1 MIDVFHAIAACGDLI
16 HYWDVA
22 KRGEGGVVVRATSG
36 RRFPTEEAAIEA
48 AHEIAA
54 RVHPAGYDVQSV
66 SAMSRGNGRPESGWQ
81 ALVELQI
88 G

>member
-1 MIDVFHAIAACGDLI
+1 MIDVFHAIADCGDLI

-22 KRGEGGVVVRATSG
+22 KRGEGGVVLRATSS
-36 RRFPTEEAAIEA
+36 RRFVSEEAAVEA
-48 AHEIAA
+48 GREIAE
-54 RVHPAGYDVQSV
+54 RVKPAGYDVVSV
-66 SAMSRGNGRPESGWQ
+66 STTGRGNGRPEARWQ

>member
-1 MIDVFHAIAACGDLI
+1 MIDVFHAIGGCGDLI

-22 KRGEGGVVVRATSG
+22 RRGEGGVVLRATSA
-36 RRFPTEEAAIEA
+36 RRFASEEAAVRA
-48 AHEIAA
+48 GREIAG
-54 RVHPAGYDVQSV
+54 RVQPDGYDVLSV
-66 SAMSRGNGRPESGWQ
+66 STTARGNGTPEAGWQ

>member
-22 KRGEGGVVVRATSG
+22 KRGEGGVVLRATSG
-36 RRFPTEEAAIEA
+36 RRFPTQDAAVEA

-54 RVHPAGYDVQSV
+54 RVQPEGYAVHSLTA
-66 SAMSRGNGRPESGWQ
+66 SGRGNGKAESGWQ